1 MYVRLMRRDDV
12 DQVAQI
18 DREAFPTEWPP
29 TNFTREL
36 DNRLAY
42 YITVCEDSP
51 PVSPP
56 GPKAASDNRHG
67 GALEW
72 FRNLFGDRKDG
83 PVEPQEHIL
92 GYAGMWILADEAHI
106 MSIASHPLYR
116 HKGVG
121 EVLLVALFDLA
132 QRHKARIL
140 TLEVRVSN
148 TIAQNLY
155 LKFGFK
161 NMGVRKGYYL
171 DNREDAIIMSTDY
184 IGSAESRDRLR
195 QLKEAR
201 ESKWGRTRFEIE
213 KQNVKLA

>member
-12 DQVAQI
+12 DQIAQI

-42 YITVCEDSP
+42 YITACEDSP
-51 PVSPP
+51 LVSAVA
-56 GPKAASDNRHG
+56 PKAASDNRHG
-67 GALEW
+67 GVLEW

-83 PVEPQEHIL
+83 PVAPQGRIL

-106 MSIASHPLYR
+106 MSIASHTLYR

-121 EVLLVALFDLA
+121 EVLLMALFDLA
-132 QRHKARIL
+132 QQHKARIL

-155 LKFGFK
+155 VKYGFK
-161 NMGVRKGYYL
+161 NVGIRKGYYL
-171 DNREDAIIMSTDY
+171 DNREDAIIMTTDY

-195 QLKEAR
+195 QLREAH
-201 ESKWGRTRFEIE
+201 ESKLGRPRFEIE
-213 KQNVKLA
+213 KQNVRPA